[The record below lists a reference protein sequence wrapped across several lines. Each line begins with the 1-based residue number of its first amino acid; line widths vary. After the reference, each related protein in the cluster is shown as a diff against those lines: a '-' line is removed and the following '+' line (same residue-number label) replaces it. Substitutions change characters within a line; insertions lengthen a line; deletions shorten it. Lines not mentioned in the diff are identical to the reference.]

1 MLNAKEMQ
9 KTITDMVRETLRG
22 SRFEGIRIAPE
33 DDDEDI
39 ERPSI
44 KLTTDTKYAKEMLIK
59 ISDTTADIFFYAEKS
74 DDYIVD
80 CLEMQELLEN
90 KLTEGIEADGEIL
103 QPDNV
108 DCSTSGGI
116 LAISFTLEQ
125 MEPVVNEGE
134 PEMESLVLN
143 IK

>member
-1 MLNAKEMQ
+1 MPGNAGIVGKQ
-9 KTITDMVRETLRG
+9 IDG
-22 SRFEGIRIAPE
+22 S
-33 DDDEDI
+33 
-39 ERPSI
+39 
-44 KLTTDTKYAKEMLIK
+44 
-59 ISDTTADIFFYAEKS
+59 
-74 DDYIVD
+74 
-80 CLEMQELLEN
+80 
-90 KLTEGIEADGEIL
+90 IEADGEIL

-134 PEMESLVLN
+134 PEMEALELN

>member
-9 KTITDMVRETLRG
+9 KTITDMVRETFRG

-59 ISDTTADIFFYAEKS
+59 TSDTTADIFFTQRNR
-74 DDYIVD
+74 
-80 CLEMQELLEN
+80 M
-90 KLTEGIEADGEIL
+90 T
-103 QPDNV
+103 
-108 DCSTSGGI
+108 TSWT
-116 LAISFTLEQ
+116 AWKCRNCWKT
-125 MEPVVNEGE
+125 N
-134 PEMESLVLN
+134 
-143 IK
+143 

>member
-1 MLNAKEMQ
+1 MLNEKEMQ
-9 KTITDMVRETLRG
+9 KTITDMVRETFRG

-44 KLTTDTKYAKEMLIK
+44 KMTTDTKYAKEMLIK

-90 KLTEGIEADGEIL
+90 KLAEVGK
-103 QPDNV
+103 Q
-108 DCSTSGGI
+108 
-116 LAISFTLEQ
+116 
-125 MEPVVNEGE
+125 
-134 PEMESLVLN
+134 VL
-143 IK
+143 KKL

>member
-39 ERPSI
+39 KRPSI
-44 KLTTDTKYAKEMLIK
+44 KMTTDTKYAKEMLIK
-59 ISDTTADIFFYAEKS
+59 ISDTTADIFFYAENS

-134 PEMESLVLN
+134 PEMESLELN